1 LSNTKKFILK
11 LYVSGATPHSTRA
24 VKNITAI
31 CQEHLRNDY
40 SLEII
45 DIYQKP
51 QFAKSDQIIAVPTLL
66 KCQPKPMRRLV
77 GDMSVKDKVLIGLD
91 IEEMHD

>member
-1 LSNTKKFILK
+1 LSNKKRFILR

-31 CQEHLRNDY
+31 CQEHLHNNY
-40 SLEII
+40 TLEII

-51 QFAKSDQIIAVPTLL
+51 QFAKSDQIVAVPTLL
-66 KCQPKPMRRLV
+66 KCQPQPMRRLI
-77 GDMSVKDKVLIGLD
+77 GDMSITDEVLTGLD
-91 IEEMHD
+91 IEGIDD